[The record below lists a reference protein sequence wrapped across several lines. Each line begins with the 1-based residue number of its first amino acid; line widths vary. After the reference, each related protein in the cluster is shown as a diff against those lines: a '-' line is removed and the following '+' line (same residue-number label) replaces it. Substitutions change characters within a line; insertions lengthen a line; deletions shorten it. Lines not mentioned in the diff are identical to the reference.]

1 MKETFTQY
9 RLFVI
14 KKIDKL
20 LLLLFV
26 FLFTF
31 SLLLYFEI

>member
-1 MKETFTQY
+1 MKETFTRY

-26 FLFTF
+26 LLFTF

>member
-26 FLFTF
+26 LLFTF